1 MFQLCILFLVAL
13 STATNSTTETLS
25 NSTLSSITIPPP
37 PPPPPPF
44 VISFPVLQFGPPPE
58 APAPIPSPAPAPA
71 PAEPDSIITLSSD
84 NTITSENNPC
94 SPCSRLSI
102 RGLQVNQSWDGC
114 LFQTEDLNTT
124 GILTLD
130 IPEATEDEGESR
142 LCLASFSGETEGIFQ
157 TINIPGP
164 MKSCRTAR
172 SEVSDGSVWIVL
184 EASTCSSTTSG
195 STKIKIIV

>member
-1 MFQLCILFLVAL
+1 MFQLFIFFLVAL
-13 STATNSTTETLS
+13 SIATNSTTDTLS
-25 NSTLSSITIPPP
+25 NSISSSILP

-71 PAEPDSIITLSSD
+71 PAEPDTIITLGPD
-84 NTITSENNPC
+84 NTITSEYNPC
-94 SPCSRLSI
+94 SPCSRLYI

-114 LFQTEDLNTT
+114 LFQTENLNTT

-130 IPEATEDEGESR
+130 IPEATEDEQESR

-195 STKIKIIV
+195 SAKIKIIV